1 MKTRKSIHRVYQEA
15 PLDRWTLNGTRRQD
29 DARKS
34 PEEQDADRLKLRTH
48 GLISEVHRL
57 LQRVDADRGS
67 YFDTNA
73 QRELMK
79 SIAWHVNDAAMLA
92 LIEAWLGIQS
102 KRPAK
107 ELQRMERDLV

>member
-1 MKTRKSIHRVYQEA
+1 MKTRKSIHRVYQET
-15 PLDRWTLNGTRRQD
+15 PLDRWTLNGTQRQD

-34 PEEQDADRLKLRTH
+34 LEEQDADRLKLRAH
-48 GLISEVHRL
+48 DLISEVHRL
-57 LQRVDADRGS
+57 LQRVDADRGN
-67 YFDTNA
+67 YFDTKR

-102 KRPAK
+102 ATGKRNP
-107 ELQRMERDLV
+107 QNGTGSG